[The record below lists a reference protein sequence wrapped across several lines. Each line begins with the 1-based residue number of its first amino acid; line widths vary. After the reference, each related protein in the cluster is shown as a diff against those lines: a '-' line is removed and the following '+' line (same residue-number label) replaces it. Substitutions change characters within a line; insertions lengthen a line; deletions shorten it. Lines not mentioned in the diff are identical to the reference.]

1 MEKWQQRLNE
11 TWHFYKRTLTLVARG
26 SKLYYTWCF
35 FLMAIIAT
43 GFLFYMRQ
51 HDVGLIA
58 TKMNDQ
64 VSWGLYIANFT
75 YLVGAAAAAVLL
87 VIPSYVYHF
96 KPIKEIVVLGE
107 LFAAS
112 SIVMAILFVM
122 VDLGR
127 LDRFWHML
135 PVMGRMNFPQSLLA
149 WDVLALNGY
158 LFLNLLIPIY
168 LLVKFYYRKEPN
180 WKFILP
186 FILVSIPMAVA
197 IHTVT
202 AFLYNGLPA
211 RPFWN
216 ASILAPRFLAS
227 AFCSGPAIIIII
239 FQIIR
244 RVSVHQI
251 EIEDSALFKI
261 AELIAYAMFL
271 NLFLLSAEIFKEYYS
286 QTVHIASF
294 RYLFEGLHGHR
305 ELVPWI
311 WSAMTMNVIAFFI
324 FLIPQTRK
332 RLTTLNLGCL
342 LVIIGV
348 WIEKGPGFVIP
359 GFVPDPLGEIY
370 EYLPNLL
377 ELMVSFGIWATGL
390 LVFTFLMKVAIP
402 IEAGEFSHV
411 SYIEGSF
418 RRQEED
424 QAWRTGSFR
433 KI

>member
-1 MEKWQQRLNE
+1 MEKFREMLNE
-11 TWHFYKRTLTLVARG
+11 TWHFYKRTLTLVAKG
-26 SKLYYTWCF
+26 NTLYYAWCF
-35 FLMAIIAT
+35 SLIAIIVV
-43 GFLFYMRQ
+43 GFRFYLMQ
-51 HDVGLIA
+51 HEVGLIA
-58 TKMNDQ
+58 THMNDQ

-112 SIVMAILFVM
+112 SIIMAILFVM

-127 LDRFWHML
+127 IDRFWHMI
-135 PVMGRMNFPQSLLA
+135 PFVGKMNFPQSLLA

-186 FILVSIPMAVA
+186 FILLSIPMAVA

-244 RVSVHQI
+244 KVSTSHI
-251 EIEDSALFKI
+251 EIEDEALFKI
-261 AELIAYAMFL
+261 SELIAYAMFL
-271 NLFLLSAEIFKEYYS
+271 NLFLLSAELFKEYYS

-294 RYLFEGLHGHR
+294 KYLFEGLHNHKQ
-305 ELVPWI
+305 LVPWI
-311 WSAMTMNVIAFFI
+311 WGAMTMNVIAFII

-332 RLTTLNLGCL
+332 RLATLNLGCL
-342 LVIIGV
+342 LIIIGV

-359 GFVPDPLGEIY
+359 GFVPDPLGEIF

-390 LVFTFLMKVAIP
+390 LIFTLLMKVAIP
-402 IEAGEFSHV
+402 IETGKFTHTEYEKEVTA
-411 SYIEGSF
+411 F
-418 RRQEED
+418 RPH
-424 QAWRTGSFR
+424 
-433 KI
+433 

>member
-1 MEKWQQRLNE
+1 MEKLQETLHE
-11 TWHFYKRTLTLVARG
+11 TWHFYRRTLTLVAKG
-26 SKLYYTWCF
+26 SRLYYAWCF
-35 FLMAIIAT
+35 SLMVIIAA
-43 GFLFYMRQ
+43 GFFFYLKQ
-51 HDVGLIA
+51 HEVGLIA
-58 TKMNDQ
+58 TNMTDQ

-127 LDRFWHML
+127 LDRFWHMIPFIGL
-135 PVMGRMNFPQSLLA
+135 MNFPQSLLA

-186 FILVSIPMAVA
+186 FILLSIPMAVA

-244 RVSVHQI
+244 KVSTSRI
-251 EIEDSALFKI
+251 EIEDEALFKI
-261 AELIAYAMFL
+261 SELIAYAMFL
-271 NLFLLSAEIFKEYYS
+271 NLFLLFAEIFKEYYS

-294 RYLFEGLHGHR
+294 KYLFEGLHGHKQ
-305 ELVPWI
+305 LVPWI
-311 WSAMTMNVIAFFI
+311 WTAMTMNVVAFII
-324 FLIPQTRK
+324 FLIPHTRK
-332 RLTTLNLGCL
+332 RLATLNLGCL
-342 LVIIGV
+342 LIIIGV

-370 EYLPNLL
+370 EYIPNLL
-377 ELMVSFGIWATGL
+377 ELIVSFGIWATGL
-390 LVFTFLMKVAIP
+390 LIFTLLMKVAIP
-402 IEAGEFSHV
+402 IE
-411 SYIEGSF
+411 
-418 RRQEED
+418 
-424 QAWRTGSFR
+424 TGRFTHTDYKKEVIPPR
-433 KI
+433 PY

>member
-1 MEKWQQRLNE
+1 MEKLREMLNE
-11 TWHFYKRTLTLVARG
+11 TWHFYKRTLTLVAKG
-26 SKLYYTWCF
+26 NTLYYAWCF
-35 FLMAIIAT
+35 SLIAIIVV
-43 GFLFYMRQ
+43 GFRFYLMQ
-51 HDVGLIA
+51 HEVGLIA
-58 TKMNDQ
+58 THMNDQ

-127 LDRFWHML
+127 IDRFWHMI
-135 PVMGRMNFPQSLLA
+135 PFVGKMNFPQSLLA

-186 FILVSIPMAVA
+186 FILLSIPMAVA

-244 RVSVHQI
+244 KVSISHI
-251 EIEDSALFKI
+251 EIEDEALFKI
-261 AELIAYAMFL
+261 SELIAYAMFL
-271 NLFLLSAEIFKEYYS
+271 NLFLLSAELFKEYYS

-294 RYLFEGLHGHR
+294 RYLFEGLHGHNQ
-305 ELVPWI
+305 LVPWI
-311 WSAMTMNVIAFFI
+311 WAAMTMNVIAFII

-342 LVIIGV
+342 LIIIGV

-359 GFVPDPLGEIY
+359 GFVPDPLGEIF

-390 LVFTFLMKVAIP
+390 LIFTLLMKVAIP
-402 IEAGEFSHV
+402 IE
-411 SYIEGSF
+411 
-418 RRQEED
+418 
-424 QAWRTGSFR
+424 TGKFTHTEYER
-433 KI
+433 EVTDYKTLLKNPAR

>member
-1 MEKWQQRLNE
+1 MEKLQDTLKE
-11 TWHFYKRTLTLVARG
+11 TWHFYRKTLTLVARG
-26 SKLYYTWCF
+26 STAYYAWCLLLLAF
-35 FLMAIIAT
+35 IAI
-43 GFLFYMRQ
+43 GLFYYLRQ
-51 HDVGLIA
+51 HDVGLFA
-58 TKMNDQ
+58 TNMNDQ

-87 VIPSYVYHF
+87 VIPAYIYHF
-96 KPIKEIVVLGE
+96 KPIKEIVILGE

-112 SIVMAILFVM
+112 SVIMAILFVM

-135 PVMGRMNFPQSLLA
+135 PVIGKTNFPQSLLA

-158 LFLNLLIPIY
+158 LILNLLIPIY
-168 LLVKFYYRKEPN
+168 LLVRFYYHKEPN

-186 FILVSIPMAVA
+186 FILASIPWAVA

-244 RVSVHQI
+244 KVSAI
-251 EIEDSALFKI
+251 KLEDDALFKI

-271 NLFLLSAEIFKEYYS
+271 NLFLLGSEIYKEYYS
-286 QTVHIASF
+286 HTVHIAAF
-294 RYLFEGLHGHR
+294 KYLFEGLHGHNF
-305 ELVPWI
+305 LVPWI
-311 WSAMTMNVIAFFI
+311 WAAMAMNVMAFFI
-324 FLIPQTRK
+324 FLVPHTRK

-342 LVIIGV
+342 LVIMGV

-377 ELMVSFGIWATGL
+377 ELMVSFGIWALGL
-390 LVFTFLMKVAIP
+390 LIFTLLMKVAIP
-402 IEAGEFSHV
+402 IVTGEFTHTE
-411 SYIEGSF
+411 YEREIIGLK
-418 RRQEED
+418 RY
-424 QAWRTGSFR
+424 
-433 KI
+433 

>member
-1 MEKWQQRLNE
+1 MKKLRQTFGE
-11 TWHFYKRTLTLVARG
+11 TWHFYKRTLAVVTHG
-26 SKLYYTWCF
+26 SKLYYAWCF
-35 FLMAIIAT
+35 TLLFFVIV
-43 GFLFYMRQ
+43 GFTFYLKQ
-51 HDVGLIA
+51 HDAGLIA
-58 TKMNDQ
+58 TNMNDQ

-75 YLVGAAAAAVLL
+75 YLVGTAAAAVLL

-135 PVMGRMNFPQSLLA
+135 PFIGKMNFPQSLLA

-158 LFLNLLIPIY
+158 LFLNLLIPVY
-168 LLVKFYYRKEPN
+168 LLIKFYYRKEPN

-186 FILVSIPMAVA
+186 FILTSIPMAVA

-227 AFCSGPAIIIII
+227 AFCSGPAIVIII

-244 RVSVHQI
+244 KASTIHF
-251 EIEDSALFKI
+251 EDSALFKI

-271 NLFLLSAEIFKEYYS
+271 NLFLLGSEVYKEYYS
-286 QTVHIASF
+286 HSVHMASVK
-294 RYLFEGLHGHR
+294 YLFEGLHGHDL
-305 ELVPWI
+305 LVPWI
-311 WSAMTMNVIAFFI
+311 WAAMAMNVTAFFI
-324 FLIPQTRK
+324 FLVPSTRK
-332 RLTTLNLGCL
+332 RRPTLNLGCL
-342 LVIIGV
+342 LIIIGV

-359 GFVPDPLGEIY
+359 GFVPDPLGEIH

-377 ELMVSFGIWATGL
+377 ELMVSFGIWALGL
-390 LVFTFLMKVAIP
+390 LVFTLLLKVAIP
-402 IEAGEFSHV
+402 IITGEFSHTA
-411 SYIEGSF
+411 Y
-418 RRQEED
+418 EEEVT
-424 QAWRTGSFR
+424 ALRGR
-433 KI
+433 

>member
-1 MEKWQQRLNE
+1 MKALRETLKE
-11 TWHFYKRTLTLVARG
+11 TWHFYKKTLILIAHG
-26 SKLYYTWCF
+26 SKAYYGWCF
-35 FLMAIIAT
+35 LLLAIIII
-43 GFLFYMRQ
+43 GFIFYLKQ

-58 TKMNDQ
+58 TNMNDQ

-127 LDRFWHML
+127 LDRVWHMI
-135 PVMGRMNFPQSLLA
+135 PFIGSINFPQSLLA

-158 LFLNLLIPIY
+158 LFLNLLIPVY
-168 LLVKFYYRKEPN
+168 LLIKFYYRKEPN

-186 FILVSIPMAVA
+186 FILLSIPMAVA

-244 RVSVHQI
+244 KVSVYNIQI
-251 EIEDSALFKI
+251 EDEALFKI
-261 AELIAYAMFL
+261 SELIAYAMFL
-271 NLFLLSAEIFKEYYS
+271 NLFLLSAELYKEYYS

-294 RYLFEGLHGHR
+294 KYLFEGLHGHNQ
-305 ELVPWI
+305 LVPWI
-311 WSAMTMNVIAFFI
+311 WAAMTMNVVAFII

-332 RLTTLNLGCL
+332 RLTTLNLGCIL
-342 LVIIGV
+342 IIIGV

-370 EYLPNLL
+370 VYVPNLL
-377 ELMVSFGIWATGL
+377 ELMVSFGIWAVGL
-390 LVFTFLMKVAIP
+390 LVFTLLMKVAIP
-402 IEAGEFSHV
+402 IETGEFSHV
-411 SYIEGSF
+411 TYVERSS
-418 RRQEED
+418 RREEEN
-424 QAWRTGSFR
+424 QAWRQSSFR
-433 KI
+433 KL

>member
-1 MEKWQQRLNE
+1 MEKFREMLNE
-11 TWHFYKRTLTLVARG
+11 TWHFYKRTLTLVAKG
-26 SKLYYTWCF
+26 NTLYYAWCF
-35 FLMAIIAT
+35 SLIAIIVV
-43 GFLFYMRQ
+43 GSRFYLMQ
-51 HDVGLIA
+51 HEVGLIA
-58 TKMNDQ
+58 THMNDQ

-112 SIVMAILFVM
+112 SIIMAILFVM

-127 LDRFWHML
+127 IDRFWHMI
-135 PVMGRMNFPQSLLA
+135 PFVGKMNFPQSLLA

-186 FILVSIPMAVA
+186 FILLSIPMAVA

-244 RVSVHQI
+244 KVSTSHI
-251 EIEDSALFKI
+251 EIEDEALFKI
-261 AELIAYAMFL
+261 SELIAYAMFL
-271 NLFLLSAEIFKEYYS
+271 NLFLLSAELFKEYYS

-294 RYLFEGLHGHR
+294 KYLFEGLHNHKQ
-305 ELVPWI
+305 LVPWI
-311 WSAMTMNVIAFFI
+311 WGAMTMNVIAFII

-332 RLTTLNLGCL
+332 RLATLNLGCL
-342 LVIIGV
+342 LIIIGV

-359 GFVPDPLGEIY
+359 GFVPDPLGEIF

-390 LVFTFLMKVAIP
+390 LIFTLLMKVAIP
-402 IEAGEFSHV
+402 IETGKFTHTEYEKEVTA
-411 SYIEGSF
+411 F
-418 RRQEED
+418 RPH
-424 QAWRTGSFR
+424 
-433 KI
+433 

>member
-1 MEKWQQRLNE
+1 MEKLREILND
-11 TWHFYKRTLTLVARG
+11 TWDFYRRTLTLVVKG
-26 SKLYYTWCF
+26 SKLYYAWCF
-35 FLMAIIAT
+35 SLIAIIIA
-43 GFLFYMRQ
+43 GFIFYLKQ
-51 HDVGLIA
+51 HEVGLIA
-58 TKMNDQ
+58 THMNDQ

-112 SIVMAILFVM
+112 SIIMAILFVM

-127 LDRFWHML
+127 IDRFWHMI
-135 PVMGRMNFPQSLLA
+135 PFVGKMNFPQSLLA

-186 FILVSIPMAVA
+186 FILLSIPMAVA

-244 RVSVHQI
+244 KVSDFKL
-251 EIEDSALFKI
+251 EDEALFKI
-261 AELIAYAMFL
+261 SELIAYAMFL
-271 NLFLLSAEIFKEYYS
+271 NLFLLGSELYKEYYS
-286 QTVHIASF
+286 HSIHMAPVE
-294 RYLFEGLHGHR
+294 YLFEGLHGHNL
-305 ELVPWI
+305 LVPWI
-311 WSAMTMNVIAFFI
+311 WAAMTMNVIAFI
-324 FLIPQTRK
+324 LFLIPKTRK
-332 RLTTLNLGCL
+332 RLTTLNLGCIL
-342 LVIIGV
+342 IIIGV

-359 GFVPDPLGEIY
+359 GFVPDPLGEIH
-370 EYLPNLL
+370 EYIPNLL

-390 LVFTFLMKVAIP
+390 LIFTLLMKVAIP
-402 IEAGEFSHV
+402 IVSEKFSYSKYEKEKAV
-411 SYIEGSF
+411 F
-418 RRQEED
+418 
-424 QAWRTGSFR
+424 
-433 KI
+433 

>member
-1 MEKWQQRLNE
+1 MEKLGETLRE
-11 TWHFYKRTLTLVARG
+11 TWHFYKKTLTLVVNG
-26 SKLYYTWCF
+26 SRTYYAWCG
-35 FLMAIIAT
+35 LLLAVIII
-43 GFLFYMRQ
+43 GLIFYLKQ
-51 HDVGLIA
+51 HDIGLFV
-58 TKMNDQ
+58 TNMNDQ

-75 YLVGAAAAAVLL
+75 YLVGTAAAAVLL
-87 VIPSYVYHF
+87 VVPAYIYQF

-112 SIVMAILFVM
+112 SIIMAILFVM

-135 PVMGRMNFPQSLLA
+135 PWIGKMNFPESLLA

-158 LFLNLLIPIY
+158 LLLNILIPVY

-186 FILVSIPMAVA
+186 FILASVPWAVG

-227 AFCSGPAIIIII
+227 AFCSGPAII
-239 FQIIR
+239 R
-244 RVSVHQI
+244 KVSAI
-251 EIEDSALFKI
+251 KLEDRALFKI

-271 NLFLLSAEIFKEYYS
+271 NLFLLASEIFKEYYS
-286 QTVHIASF
+286 NSVHIASF
-294 RYLFEGLHGHR
+294 KYLFEGLHGHNL
-305 ELVPWI
+305 LVPWI
-311 WSAMTMNVIAFFI
+311 WAAMAMNVTAFFL
-324 FLIPQTRK
+324 FLFPHTRT
-332 RLTTLNLGCL
+332 RLVTLNLGCL
-342 LVIIGV
+342 LIIVGV

-370 EYLPNLL
+370 EYIPNLL
-377 ELMVSFGIWATGL
+377 ELMVSFGIWALGL
-390 LVFTFLMKVAIP
+390 LIFTLLMKVAIP
-402 IEAGEFSHV
+402 IASGEFNHSK
-411 SYIEGSF
+411 YIEQKF
-418 RRQEED
+418 L
-424 QAWRTGSFR
+424 
-433 KI
+433 

>member
-1 MEKWQQRLNE
+1 MANWRDISNE
-11 TWHFYKRTLTLVARG
+11 TWHFYKRTLAVVVTG
-26 SKLYYTWCF
+26 SRLYYAWC
-35 FLMAIIAT
+35 LSLIAIIII
-43 GFLFYMRQ
+43 GLLFYLKQ

-58 TKMNDQ
+58 TNMNDQ

-135 PVMGRMNFPQSLLA
+135 PVLGAMNFPQSLLA

-158 LFLNLLIPIY
+158 LFLNLLIPVY
-168 LLVKFYYRKEPN
+168 LLVKFYYRKSPN

-186 FILVSIPMAVA
+186 FILLSIPMAVA

-244 RVSVHQI
+244 KVSVHHI
-251 EIEDSALFKI
+251 EIEDEALFKI
-261 AELIAYAMFL
+261 SELIAYAMFL
-271 NLFLLSAEIFKEYYS
+271 NLFLLAAELFKEYYS

-294 RYLFEGLHGHR
+294 RYLFQGLHGHNQ
-305 ELVPWI
+305 LVPWI
-311 WSAMTMNVIAFFI
+311 WAAMTMNVIAFFI

-332 RLTTLNLGCL
+332 RLATLNLGCL

-359 GFVPDPLGEIY
+359 GFVPDPLGEIF

-390 LVFTFLMKVAIP
+390 LIFTLLMKVAIP
-402 IEAGEFSHV
+402 IE
-411 SYIEGSF
+411 
-418 RRQEED
+418 
-424 QAWRTGSFR
+424 TGAFTHTEYEKGITAVRSR
-433 KI
+433 

>member
-1 MEKWQQRLNE
+1 MEELQGLLNE
-11 TWHFYKRTLTLVARG
+11 TWHFYKRTLTLVTRG
-26 SKLYYTWCF
+26 SKLYYAWCF
-35 FLMAIIAT
+35 SLMAIIAL

-51 HDVGLIA
+51 HDLGLIS

-135 PVMGRMNFPQSLLA
+135 PLIGLMNFPQSLLA

-244 RVSVHQI
+244 KVSVHHI
-251 EIEDSALFKI
+251 EIEDNALFKI
-261 AELIAYAMFL
+261 SELIAYAMFL

-294 RYLFEGLHGHR
+294 RYLFEGIHGHK

-311 WSAMTMNVIAFFI
+311 WSAMMMNVIAFII

-342 LVIIGV
+342 LIIIGV

-370 EYLPNLL
+370 EYIPNLL
-377 ELMVSFGIWATGL
+377 ELVVSFGIWATGL
-390 LVFTFLMKVAIP
+390 LIFTLLMKVAIP

-411 SYIEGSF
+411 SYVERSF
-418 RRQEED
+418 RREEEYRG
-424 QAWRTGSFR
+424 WRQGSFK